1 MRGTISSS
9 KPIHGTSTVAPLC
22 VPSPLLVSDC
32 LSDSNPTYESETLFQ
47 CTRSRLS
54 GLLSAI
60 EEREKGGGNQRLSID
75 EWRDELSQEGLSPF
89 PSPPS
94 SALLFMMN
102 RRHSESLP
110 LDTIDCLR
118 DLRNESGLRVSQT
131 SLLLEQF
138 SAHYLSL

>member
-75 EWRDELSQEGLSPF
+75 EWRDELSQEGLSLSHPF
-89 PSPPS
+89 
-94 SALLFMMN
+94 ALLFMMN
-102 RRHSESLP
+102 RHHSESLP
-110 LDTIDCLR
+110 LDTIDYLR
-118 DLRNESGLRVSQT
+118 DLRDESGLRVSQT

-138 SAHYLSL
+138 SAHCISL